1 MWLKCRS
8 LFNFRDH
15 DSSKY
20 GKESEIDCQCPRQW
34 TGLVTPRILQE
45 VETFIAKFPMAE
57 VLTCPEDKLSK
68 CPTEILEE
76 IFQYNRLEV
85 LFWSTRRCVMLERD
99 QSSGTSPWWGC
110 SPWTMEWAS
119 WEVSGKWKALKPLV
133 WEVGKAWSWWRPCQ
147 VAQAWERSA
156 FQTVFWIWLTQEW
169 CLWHFQPLW
178 RWTSKIPILTNIRW
192 VLCSPWWT
200 QGPLSRALAI
210 SLRLLAI
217 LAWVM
222 ALSLLG
228 LWN

>member
-1 MWLKCRS
+1 MRLVAFTFSISLPGVPESWESRS
-8 LFNFRDH
+8 LGSLGSPGVLGVSGVPESQTVNCTFARRGLFNFRDH

-99 QSSGTSPWWGC
+99 QSSGTSPW
-110 SPWTMEWAS
+110 
-119 WEVSGKWKALKPLV
+119 
-133 WEVGKAWSWWRPCQ
+133 
-147 VAQAWERSA
+147 
-156 FQTVFWIWLTQEW
+156 
-169 CLWHFQPLW
+169 
-178 RWTSKIPILTNIRW
+178 
-192 VLCSPWWT
+192 
-200 QGPLSRALAI
+200 
-210 SLRLLAI
+210 
-217 LAWVM
+217 
-222 ALSLLG
+222 
-228 LWN
+228 

>member
-1 MWLKCRS
+1 MWLKRRG

-156 FQTVFWIWLTQEW
+156 FKTVFYIDQAE
-169 CLWHFQPLW
+169 P
-178 RWTSKIPILTNIRW
+178 RM
-192 VLCSPWWT
+192 
-200 QGPLSRALAI
+200 LSVAFSTLVKVD
-210 SLRLLAI
+210 L
-217 LAWVM
+217 
-222 ALSLLG
+222 
-228 LWN
+228 